1 MCGLLHMCLPLE
13 LRFVGTVL
21 EEKGKKD
28 YAYLRNQEV
37 EANKQAEIDKYRNIS
52 SPSLLRSRIL
62 VAIALMKSS
71 STTCAQIIYD
81 IMESKLDSVFSFG
94 PCDEPNVAD
103 EILTL
108 LTLAVHHPA
117 FMFEQRRRLHKHLD
131 ALESQRREIYRVSE
145 SLLEQSSS
153 D

>member
-1 MCGLLHMCLPLE
+1 MCLPLE

-37 EANKQAEIDKYRNIS
+37 EANKQAEIEKYRNIS
-52 SPSLLRSRIL
+52 SPSLLRSKIL
-62 VAIALMKSS
+62 IAIALMKSS

-94 PCDEPNVAD
+94 PDDDTTIAD
-103 EILTL
+103 EVLTL

-117 FMFEQRRRLHKHLD
+117 FMFEQRRRLHDHLN
-131 ALESQRREIYRVSE
+131 ALESLEREVYRVS
-145 SLLEQSSS
+145 Q
-153 D
+153 